1 MSAAEA
7 SRKPSLTEGPITKTL
22 FLFSLP
28 MLFGNVIQSLNGTIN
43 SIWVG
48 KFLGEAA
55 LTAASNGNI
64 IMFFLISAIFG
75 VTMAATIMI
84 GQKVGAGDVTETKR
98 VIGTSAIFFLVLAL
112 AVGIIG
118 FFGSPW
124 ILRVLNTPAESV
136 DMAIT
141 YTRIIFASMPFLYGY
156 NYIMTVMRGAGDS
169 KTPFY
174 FLLVSVVLD
183 VLLNPLL
190 IFGWG
195 SIPAMGIGGSAAATL
210 IAQGVSFVLILIY
223 LYRVK
228 YFLRI
233 TSSELHLLRFD
244 WEIIWTLIRKG
255 MPMGLQMI
263 AVSSSA
269 IALMNLIN
277 GYGTVAA
284 AAYTA
289 ANNLSSYVQ
298 MPAMALGA
306 AVSSFAAQNIGAGRW
321 DRVRKITWI
330 GIVYNFVLTG
340 ELVVL
345 IYCFNREALLMFLPS
360 SGGALELGM
369 RINLITLWSFVIFG
383 ITNVITGVV
392 RSTGSVIVPLL
403 ITIISL
409 WGIRIPLAYAFVDEY
424 GLDAVW
430 WSFPVS
436 FAISAVAVI
445 FYYAFGKW
453 KQASMRDGFQGVKPV
468 EDKG

>member
-1 MSAAEA
+1 M
-7 SRKPSLTEGPITKTL
+7 RKKVYDMKRLSWNRVLYRNGNETSVSIEGVDKWAQQRL
-22 FLFSLP
+22 VV
-28 MLFGNVIQSLNGTIN
+28 NVIQSLNGTIN

-48 KFLGEAA
+48 KFLGESA
-55 LTAASNGNI
+55 LTAASNRNI

-75 VTMAATIMI
+75 
-84 GQKVGAGDVTETKR
+84 
-98 VIGTSAIFFLVLAL
+98 
-112 AVGIIG
+112 
-118 FFGSPW
+118 SPW
-124 ILRVLNTPAESV
+124 ILRVLNTPVESV

-141 YTRIIFASMPFLYGY
+141 YTRIIFA
-156 NYIMTVMRGAGDS
+156 
-169 KTPFY
+169 
-174 FLLVSVVLD
+174 
-183 VLLNPLL
+183 
-190 IFGWG
+190 
-195 SIPAMGIGGSAAATL
+195 
-210 IAQGVSFVLILIY
+210 
-223 LYRVK
+223 
-228 YFLRI
+228 
-233 TSSELHLLRFD
+233 
-244 WEIIWTLIRKG
+244 G

-340 ELVVL
+340 GLVVL
-345 IYCFNREALLMFLPS
+345 IYIFNREALLMFLPS

-369 RINLITLWSFVIFG
+369 RINLITLWSFIIFG

-403 ITIISL
+403 IIIISL

-424 GLDAVW
+424 GLDTVW
-430 WSFPVS
+430 WSFPVG

-445 FYYAFGKW
+445 FYYAFRKW